1 MRHMGRGQR
10 VLAMAYRKVSLG
22 QEILTLKDLKRD
34 NVECN
39 LIFAGFLLLDCPIK
53 GDSKSV
59 IQELQSSGHQVKMIT
74 GDSLWTAAEV
84 ARQVGMVQK
93 SNGSYPQFFHLK
105 RCHSNTINASCK
117 PVVGNFRFVAMIP
130 DSLDG
135 NEGSGVSV
143 AASDVDRLKEMVDN
157 GDASLC
163 ISGDAL
169 QDLVTGIVGG
179 NNSTF
184 GSSEVSRGEEKHALF
199 DPAAQVVL
207 MRLVPLVSVFARH
220 APRQKEAIVA
230 AINLGG
236 FKTLM
241 CGDGTNDMGK

>member
-1 MRHMGRGQR
+1 MQ
-10 VLAMAYRKVSLG
+10 
-22 QEILTLKDLKRD
+22 
-34 NVECN
+34 
-39 LIFAGFLLLDCPIK
+39 
-53 GDSKSV
+53 SV
-59 IQELQSSGHQVKMIT
+59 IQELQSSGHNVKMIT

-84 ARQVGMVQK
+84 ARQVGIVQK
-93 SNGSYPQFFHLK
+93 RNGSFPQFFHLE
-105 RCHSNTINASCK
+105 RCHSDTSNVPCK
-117 PVVGNFRFVAMIP
+117 LELGNFQFVSMIP

-135 NEGSGVSV
+135 NGGSGVSV
-143 AASDVDRLKEMVDN
+143 AASDLDRLKEMVEN

-169 QDLVTGIVGG
+169 QDLMSGLVGG
-179 NNSTF
+179 DKPNS
-184 GSSEVSRGEEKHALF
+184 GSSEVSRGEDKHALF
-199 DPAAQVVL
+199 DPAAQAIL
-207 MRLVPLVSVFARH
+207 TSLVPLVSVFARH